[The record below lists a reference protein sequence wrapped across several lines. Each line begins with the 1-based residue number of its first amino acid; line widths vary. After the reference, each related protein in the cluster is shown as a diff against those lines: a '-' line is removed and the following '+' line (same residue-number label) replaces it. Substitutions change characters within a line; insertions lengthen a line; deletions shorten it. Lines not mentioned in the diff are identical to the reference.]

1 MTQALIAPFGRSVDG
16 LAGTWP
22 RGRSRAVRARAREPE
37 LWERRAEPYPGAV
50 VLDDLPDAVGDAA
63 ATERI
68 VARFAATRLVL
79 LALRG
84 DLDAAAMADERAIAR
99 SYVERVAPG
108 AERRALE
115 RLVALTAQR
124 LGRALARRA
133 IEAGDCAATSGER
146 AGAFWLHHIAYA
158 LATGAAWRA
167 EALRAARAI
176 ERAARSA
183 GAPRS
188 ERMWRRRVVALE
200 RASG

>member
-99 SYVERVAPG
+99 SGRSRARTSSG
-108 AERRALE
+108 SRRA
-115 RLVALTAQR
+115 RSGAL
-124 LGRALARRA
+124 
-133 IEAGDCAATSGER
+133 SS
-146 AGAFWLHHIAYA
+146 
-158 LATGAAWRA
+158 AWSR
-167 EALRAARAI
+167 
-176 ERAARSA
+176 
-183 GAPRS
+183 
-188 ERMWRRRVVALE
+188 
-200 RASG
+200 